1 MRNQE
6 DNDCK
11 ISITMRVIKEIL
23 QDKTN
28 RSLLITNVLVVFII
42 LYLICFIVR

>member
-11 ISITMRVIKEIL
+11 ISITMRVIKDIL

-28 RSLLITNVLVVFII
+28 RPLLITNVLVVFII
-42 LYLICFIVR
+42 LYLICFIVG